1 MQNTNS
7 VIWVTGLSGS
17 GKTTFANKLNNHLR
31 LNSFRTVLLDGD
43 ELRTIL
49 NVSNSHFSRNERIE
63 LGFIYSRFCKYLA
76 QQGYVVI
83 IATIALYQEIQDWN
97 RKNMPSYIEILM
109 NISQKEL
116 EKRDSKNLYSKFGA
130 GNINQVSGLDIAI
143 DWPSAPDYTIDF
155 THYDFNEIAASIV
168 LDLRNS
174 YEK

>member
-1 MQNTNS
+1 
-7 VIWVTGLSGS
+7 
-17 GKTTFANKLNNHLR
+17 
-31 LNSFRTVLLDGD
+31 
-43 ELRTIL
+43 
-49 NVSNSHFSRNERIE
+49 
-63 LGFIYSRFCKYLA
+63 
-76 QQGYVVI
+76 
-83 IATIALYQEIQDWN
+83 
-97 RKNMPSYIEILM
+97 M

-116 EKRDSKNLYSKFGA
+116 EKRDSKDLYSQFDA